1 MEHKFDFDKIGK
13 RMPYSVPSGT
23 FEEIE
28 HNVTSVLNR
37 RKKRKNMVHL
47 LRWGAGLAV
56 AASIAL
62 LIVVR
67 PTAPAPSTNSDDM
80 LAKID
85 LADANLSEADR
96 EYLLEIYNDDI
107 FINQR

>member
-28 HNVTSVLNR
+28 HNVTSVLSR
-37 RKKRKNMVHL
+37 RKKRKNIVHL
-47 LRWGAGLAV
+47 LRWGVSLAV
-56 AASIAL
+56 AASIAF

-67 PTAPAPSTNSDDM
+67 PTAPAPSSNSDDM
-80 LAKID
+80 LTRID

>member
-28 HNVTSVLNR
+28 HNVTRVLSR

-67 PTAPAPSTNSDDM
+67 PTAPAPSSNSDDM
-80 LAKID
+80 LARID

>member
-1 MEHKFDFDKIGK
+1 MEQKFSFDKIGK
-13 RMPYSVPSGT
+13 RMPYTIPPGT
-23 FEEIE
+23 FEDIE
-28 HNVTSVLNR
+28 CNVTNALSR
-37 RKKRKNMVHL
+37 RKKKKNMVHM
-47 LRWGAGLAV
+47 LRWSVGLAV

-67 PTAPAPSTNSDDM
+67 STTPAASTTSDDM

-96 EYLLEIYNDDI
+96 EYLIEIYNDDI

>member
-1 MEHKFDFDKIGK
+1 
-13 RMPYSVPSGT
+13 MPYTIPSGT

-28 HNVTSVLNR
+28 HNVANALDRR
-37 RKKRKNMVHL
+37 RKKKNLAHL
-47 LRWGAGLAV
+47 LRWDVGLAV

-67 PTAPAPSTNSDDM
+67 PAAPTSSTTSDDV

-85 LADANLSEADR
+85 LAYANLSEADR
-96 EYLLEIYNDDI
+96 EYLIEIYNDDI

>member
-1 MEHKFDFDKIGK
+1 MEQKFDFDEIGK

-47 LRWGAGLAV
+47 LHWGAGLAV

-67 PTAPAPSTNSDDM
+67 LTAPAPSSNSDDM

-85 LADANLSEADR
+85 IADTNLSEADR

>member
-1 MEHKFDFDKIGK
+1 MEHKFDFDRIGK

-28 HNVTSVLNR
+28 HNVTSVLSQ
-37 RKKRKNMVHL
+37 RKKEKNMVHL

-56 AASIAL
+56 AASITL
-62 LIVVR
+62 LIVGR
-67 PTAPAPSTNSDDM
+67 PTVHAPSTNSDDM

>member
-13 RMPYSVPSGT
+13 RMPYTIPSGT

-28 HNVTSVLNR
+28 HNVTSVLSR
-37 RKKRKNMVHL
+37 RKKRKNVVHL

-56 AASIAL
+56 AASITL

-67 PTAPAPSTNSDDM
+67 PTAHAPSTNSDDM
-80 LAKID
+80 LTRID
-85 LADANLSEADR
+85 LADAN
-96 EYLLEIYNDDI
+96 
-107 FINQR
+107 

>member
-1 MEHKFDFDKIGK
+1 MEQKFDFDKIGK

-28 HNVTSVLNR
+28 HNVTSALSR

-47 LRWGAGLAV
+47 LRWGAALAV
-56 AASIAL
+56 AASITL
-62 LIVVR
+62 LIIVR
-67 PTAPAPSTNSDDM
+67 PTAHAPSTNSDDM

-85 LADANLSEADR
+85 IADANLSEADR

>member
-1 MEHKFDFDKIGK
+1 
-13 RMPYSVPSGT
+13 MPYSVPSGT

-28 HNVTSVLNR
+28 HNVTSVLSR
-37 RKKRKNMVHL
+37 RKTRKNRVYL
-47 LRWGAGLAV
+47 LRWGVSLAV
-56 AASIAL
+56 AASIAF
-62 LIVVR
+62 LIVVE
-67 PTAPAPSTNSDDM
+67 PTAPAPSSNSDDM
-80 LAKID
+80 LTRID

>member
-1 MEHKFDFDKIGK
+1 MEQKFDFDKIGK
-13 RMPYSVPSGT
+13 RMPYTVPSGA

-28 HNVTSVLNR
+28 HNVTSVLSR
-37 RKKRKNMVHL
+37 RRKRKNMVRL

-56 AASIAL
+56 AASITL

-67 PTAPAPSTNSDDM
+67 PTAHAPSANSDDM
-80 LAKID
+80 LTKID

>member
-28 HNVTSVLNR
+28 HNVTSVLSR

-56 AASIAL
+56 AASITL

-67 PTAPAPSTNSDDM
+67 PTAPARSSNSDDM
-80 LAKID
+80 LARID

>member
-1 MEHKFDFDKIGK
+1 MEQKFDFDKIGK

-28 HNVTSVLNR
+28 HNVTSVLSR
-37 RKKRKNMVHL
+37 RKKRKSIVHL
-47 LRWGAGLAV
+47 LHWGAGLAV

-67 PTAPAPSTNSDDM
+67 PTAPAPSSNSDDM

>member
-28 HNVTSVLNR
+28 QNVTSALSR

-67 PTAPAPSTNSDDM
+67 PTAPVPSSNSDDM
-80 LAKID
+80 LTRID
-85 LADANLSEADR
+85 LADANLSEADW

>member
-28 HNVTSVLNR
+28 HNVTNALSR
-37 RKKRKNMVHL
+37 RKKRKNMVHM

-56 AASIAL
+56 VASIAL

-67 PTAPAPSTNSDDM
+67 PTAPASSATSDDL

-85 LADANLSEADR
+85 LAEANLSEADR

>member
-13 RMPYSVPSGT
+13 RMPYTVPSGT

-28 HNVTSVLNR
+28 HNVTSVLSR
-37 RKKRKNMVHL
+37 RKKRKNMVHM

-62 LIVVR
+62 LIVIK
-67 PTAPAPSTNSDDM
+67 PTSPTSSATSDDL

-85 LADANLSEADR
+85 LAEANLSEADR

>member
-1 MEHKFDFDKIGK
+1 MEQKFDFDKIGK
-13 RMPYSVPSGT
+13 RMPYTAPSGT
-23 FEEIE
+23 FKEIE
-28 HNVTSVLNR
+28 HNVTNALSR
-37 RKKRKNMVHL
+37 RKEKKDIVHL
-47 LRWGAGLAV
+47 LRWSAGLVV

-67 PTAPAPSTNSDDM
+67 PNVPPSSATSDDM